1 MRNIDK
7 VRAKSTVHRIYELFE
22 NDGRAIR
29 KIPAIDALSQLK
41 GSHVTIIKARH
52 MLGVESK
59 KIAGK
64 WVWFYPKFSLEKAL
78 GKEKK
83 IIYICMGPCIDEP
96 GKVRFDLP
104 AGTRKLRCPYCGGKN
119 IRLTK
124 AWNKEA
130 EALERTL
137 RFGHYDVES
146 KKVVHALRRYLKS
159 KIYSA
164 MNDHPDTYRY
174 RAADGTW
181 HWCLVAQEIVD
192 WLENTMCTHAG
203 QIKERELLSMALK
216 DKGWKS
222 DTLLLKARIK
232 LSSIST
238 VYIKGVA
245 YWRDSNFYRGNVR
258 PDKSLPKPT
267 SPERPYFVDEK
278 SGPKPSGKIKKPVQ
292 IEGLEVI
299 L

>member
-64 WVWFYPKFSLEKAL
+64 WVWFYPNSLSKKLWERKRRSSTYVWVPAL
-78 GKEKK
+78 
-83 IIYICMGPCIDEP
+83 MEP

-164 MNDHPDTYRY
+164 MNEHARHISLQSCGRHLALVSHSPGNSRLAGEYDVYPRW
-174 RAADGTW
+174 ADKRTGITK
-181 HWCLVAQEIVD
+181 HGAQ
-192 WLENTMCTHAG
+192 
-203 QIKERELLSMALK
+203 R
-216 DKGWKS
+216 
-222 DTLLLKARIK
+222 
-232 LSSIST
+232 
-238 VYIKGVA
+238 
-245 YWRDSNFYRGNVR
+245 
-258 PDKSLPKPT
+258 
-267 SPERPYFVDEK
+267 
-278 SGPKPSGKIKKPVQ
+278 
-292 IEGLEVI
+292 
-299 L
+299 